1 MAQMRLERGVGSGH
15 DSKSRAIQRRTTSK
29 WVPNHIWPTEM
40 LLLSVVQPTHLCVFS
55 ESQTQTTALIGKV
68 MAELVLDSLW
78 VSHTTLH
85 YPLVI
90 LLLSSN
96 ATANYLRLR
105 MPFSFLLLFIAL
117 VVVLGTCWVTG
128 KQPRGTERALDSM
141 KENQATRPHLPL
153 TSCETPEVRHGTFLC
168 FSFLVYKKESYMH
181 VIKFCQ
187 KIE

>member
-1 MAQMRLERGVGSGH
+1 MGSGH
-15 DSKSRAIQRRTTSK
+15 VFKSRGFQGRTTSK
-29 WVPNHIWPTEM
+29 SVPNHIWPKEM

-55 ESQTQTTALIGKV
+55 ESQTQTTLIGKV

-90 LLLSSN
+90 LFLSSN

-105 MPFSFLLLFIAL
+105 LLSSFLLLFIVPA
-117 VVVLGTCWVTG
+117 VVLGSCWVTG
-128 KQPRGTERALDSM
+128 KQPQGTERTLTSM
-141 KENQATRPHLPL
+141 EGDQASRPHLPL
-153 TSCETPEVRHGTFLC
+153 TSCETSEVRHGTFLS
-168 FSFLVYKKESYMH
+168 FSFLVSKKESYIH
-181 VIKFCQ
+181 VIKLCK